1 MVTLKR
7 LLLLLVALLLASCA
21 NKSMTRYEELAQPLE
36 KKGIDATIEKMKKDQ
51 DDLYGSNSEFLY
63 YFDLGCLN
71 HYKRNF
77 KESAENFA
85 KAEQIYEDL
94 YTKSV
99 SNEAAAIVTNDN
111 TRPYRARPF
120 ELLLMYEFQI
130 LNYLAMMDVDG
141 AMVEVRRSQI
151 AMNALYQKDQ
161 KKVNDNGLLR
171 YLSAMVYELDGS
183 TDDAAISYINT
194 VKAYKEGKLKLPN
207 EVLEFVT
214 EGLRSA
220 DRENDLVGLGTP
232 VPGVTPKASAIRNE
246 GQEIIV
252 IGYAGHSPILGE
264 LYMSGT
270 FISGGVMNLTYK
282 DGETG
287 RLSTFTLVAPP
298 VAGAGTGESFHI
310 GFSLPEI
317 RKLQNRVDHFEVSLD
332 GSPRIRPEK
341 VMAVD
346 EELKQNMEDEKSSTV
361 TRTAVRVI
369 LRTIAAQKAKQAM
382 KTDNILLNLLTSI
395 GTDVAQSQIEQA
407 DLRVGLFM
415 PHSLHMTRIPVSVGT
430 HKVVVTANGSAGETV
445 ELFEFDKLNVA
456 KGQKVFLIVPSI
468 R

>member
-7 LLLLLVALLLASCA
+7 LLLLLVALLFASCA

-77 KESAENFA
+77 KESAANFA

-99 SNEAAAIVTNDN
+99 TNEAAAIVTNDN

-130 LNYLAMMDVDG
+130 LNYLAMMDLDG

-151 AMNALYQKDQ
+151 AMNALYQKDK

-171 YLSAMVYELDGS
+171 YLSALVYDLDGS
-183 TDDAAISYINT
+183 PDDAAIAYINT
-194 VKAYKEGKLKLPN
+194 VKAYKEGKLKVPN

-214 EGLRSA
+214 EGLRHA
-220 DRENDLVGLGTP
+220 DREDDLKSLGTP
-232 VPGVTPKASAIRNE
+232 IPGITPKASSIREN

-287 RLSTFTLVAPP
+287 RISTFTLVAPP

-317 RKLQNRVDHFEVSLD
+317 RKLKNRVDHFEVSLD

-415 PHSLHMTRIPVSVGT
+415 PHSLHMTRIPVTPGK

>member
-1 MVTLKR
+1 
-7 LLLLLVALLLASCA
+7 
-21 NKSMTRYEELAQPLE
+21 MTRYEELAQPLE

-77 KESAENFA
+77 KESAANFA

-99 SNEAAAIVTNDN
+99 TNEAAAIVTNDN

-130 LNYLAMMDVDG
+130 LNYLAMMDLDG

-151 AMNALYQKDQ
+151 AMNALYQKI
-161 KKVNDNGLLR
+161 
-171 YLSAMVYELDGS
+171 A
-183 TDDAAISYINT
+183 YINT
-194 VKAYKEGKLKLPN
+194 VKAYKEGKLKVPN

-214 EGLRSA
+214 EGLRHA
-220 DRENDLVGLGTP
+220 DREDDLKSLGTP
-232 VPGVTPKASAIRNE
+232 IPGITPKASSIREN

-287 RLSTFTLVAPP
+287 RISTFTLVAPP
-298 VAGAGTGESFHI
+298 VAGAGTGESVRI

-317 RKLQNRVDHFEVSLD
+317 RKRKNGVDHFEVSLD

-415 PHSLHMTRIPVSVGT
+415 PHSLHMTRIPVTPGQ

>member
-7 LLLLLVALLLASCA
+7 LLLLLVALLFASCA

-36 KKGIDATIEKMKKDQ
+36 KKGIDATIEKMKEDQ

-77 KESAENFA
+77 KESAANFA

-99 SNEAAAIVTNDN
+99 TNEAAAILTNDN

-130 LNYLAMMDVDG
+130 LNYLAMMDIDG

-151 AMNALYQKDQ
+151 AMNSLYQKDQ

-183 TDDAAISYINT
+183 SDDAAIAYINT

-214 EGLRSA
+214 EGLVHA
-220 DRENDLVGLGTP
+220 DRENDLVGLGTQIP
-232 VPGVTPKASAIRNE
+232 AMTPKATAIRE
-246 GQEIIV
+246 CGQEIIV

-287 RLSTFTLVAPP
+287 RISTFTLVAPP

-317 RKLQNRVDHFEVSLD
+317 KKLHNRVDHFEVSLD

-341 VMAVD
+341 VMALD
-346 EELKQNMEDEKSSTV
+346 EELKQNMEDEKSSTI

-407 DLRVGLFM
+407 DLRVGIFM
-415 PHSLHMTRIPVSVGT
+415 PQSLHMTRIPVAAGQ
-430 HKVVVTANGSAGETV
+430 HKVVVTANGPAGETI

-456 KGQKVFLIVPSI
+456 KGQKVFLIVPSL

>member
-77 KESAENFA
+77 KESAANFA

-99 SNEAAAIVTNDN
+99 TNEAAAIVTNDN

-183 TDDAAISYINT
+183 PDDAAIAYINT
-194 VKAYKEGKLKLPN
+194 VKAYKEGKIKVPD

-214 EGLRSA
+214 EGLVHA
-220 DRENDLVGLGTP
+220 DRENDLVGLGVQ
-232 VPGVTPKASAIRNE
+232 VPGITPKASAIRNE

-287 RLSTFTLVAPP
+287 KLSTFTLVAPP
-298 VAGAGTGESFHI
+298 VTGAGTGESFHI

-332 GSPRIRPEK
+332 NSRRIRPEM

-415 PHSLHMTRIPVSVGT
+415 PHSLFMTRIPVTTGN
-430 HKVVVTANGSAGETV
+430 HKVVVTANGRNGETV

>member
-1 MVTLKR
+1 
-7 LLLLLVALLLASCA
+7 
-21 NKSMTRYEELAQPLE
+21 MTRYEELAQPLE

-71 HYKRNF
+71 HYKRDF
-77 KESAENFA
+77 KESAANFA

-99 SNEAAAIVTNDN
+99 TNEAAAIVTNDN

-161 KKVNDNGLLR
+161 TTVNDNGLLR

-183 TDDAAISYINT
+183 SDDAAIAYINT
-194 VKAYKEGKLKLPN
+194 VKAYKEGKLKVPD
-207 EVLEFVT
+207 EVLQFVT
-214 EGLRSA
+214 EGLRHA
-220 DRENDLVGLGTP
+220 DRENDLVALGTQIP
-232 VPGVTPKASAIRNE
+232 AMTPKASSIRE
-246 GQEIIV
+246 TGQEIIV
-252 IGYAGHSPILGE
+252 LGYAGHSPILGE

-270 FISGGVMNLTYK
+270 FISGGVMNLYYK

-287 RLSTFTLVAPP
+287 ERKTFTMVAPP
-298 VAGAGTGESFHI
+298 VSGAGTGESFHV
-310 GFSLPEI
+310 GFALPEI
-317 RKLQNRVDHFEVSLD
+317 KKLYNKVDHFEVSLD
-332 GSPRIRPEK
+332 GTARIRPEK

-346 EELKQNMEDEKSSTV
+346 EELKQNMADEKSSRVSRTV
-361 TRTAVRVI
+361 IRVI

-407 DLRVGLFM
+407 DLRIGLFM
-415 PHSLHMTRIPVSVGT
+415 PHSLHMTRIPVTTGQ
-430 HKVVVTANGSAGETV
+430 HKVVVTSHGSAGETV
-445 ELFEFDKLNVA
+445 EIFEFDKINVA
-456 KGQKVFLIVPSI
+456 KGQKVFLIIPSI

>member
-1 MVTLKR
+1 MSIKR
-7 LLLLLVALLLASCA
+7 IVLLAFSLSLLAGCT

-71 HYKRNF
+71 HYKRDF
-77 KESAENFA
+77 KESAANFA

-99 SNEAAAIVTNDN
+99 TNEAAAIVTNDN

-130 LNYLAMMDVDG
+130 LNYLAMMDLDG

-183 TDDAAISYINT
+183 PDDAAIAYINT
-194 VKAYKEGKLKLPN
+194 VKAYKEGKLKVPN

-220 DRENDLVGLGTP
+220 DRENDLVALGTQ
-232 VPGVTPKASAIRNE
+232 VPGITPKASSVREN

-270 FISGGVMNLTYK
+270 FISGGVMNLYYK

-287 RLSTFTLVAPP
+287 ERRTFTMVAPP
-298 VAGAGTGESFHI
+298 VSGAGTGESFHV
-310 GFSLPEI
+310 GFALPEI
-317 RKLQNRVDHFEVSLD
+317 KKLYNRVDHFEVSLD

-346 EELKQNMEDEKSSTV
+346 EELKQNMDDEKSSRVSRTV
-361 TRTAVRVI
+361 IRVI

-407 DLRVGLFM
+407 DLRIGLFM

-430 HKVVVTANGSAGETV
+430 HKVVVTANGSAGDTV
-445 ELFEFDKLNVA
+445 ELFEFDKLNIA
-456 KGQKVFLIVPSI
+456 KGQKVFLIIPSL